1 MIALKE
7 TRDKMIS
14 DKGHAVLYLLEF
26 VDDFRRRL
34 DPKALEEP
42 FAACDERLDALAAAT
57 AEELCREAGIE
68 PPAWIYEIPACPTPW
83 FVSGLESLKA
93 IALVE
98 SPVAFRRRKIFVLEN
113 FLARA

>member
-7 TRDKMIS
+7 ARDKMLK
-14 DKGHAVLYLLEF
+14 DREHAMLHLLEF
-26 VDDFRRRL
+26 VDDFRHRR

-42 FAACDERLDALAAAT
+42 FAAGDERLDALAAAS
-57 AEELCREAGIE
+57 AEELCKEAGME
-68 PPAWIYEIPACPTPW
+68 PPDWICEIPACTIPW